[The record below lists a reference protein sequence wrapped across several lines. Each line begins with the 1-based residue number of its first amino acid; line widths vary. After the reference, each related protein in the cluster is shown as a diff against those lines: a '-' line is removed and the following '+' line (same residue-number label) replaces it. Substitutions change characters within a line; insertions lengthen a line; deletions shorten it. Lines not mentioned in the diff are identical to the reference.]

1 MRIRSLIVV
10 AAVGLGLVATPAA
23 ATTTFPAVLRPVAA
37 NQFPEGVAWDPSRQA
52 LLVGSLASPARISAV
67 GRDGVV
73 RTVVSD
79 PGVPGFFGL
88 KVDAAH
94 HRIVA
99 TYGNPTVSGGGLAM
113 YDLRTGA
120 RERLVPLGGSPNDV
134 ALAPSGV
141 AYVTDTAGGVV
152 YRVTPDGRVSTVVSD
167 PRLAPAFGA
176 NGIVW
181 HPGGYLLV
189 INYTSG
195 RLYRATQGVLTEV
208 WAPTLAG
215 GDGMALRPDGT
226 LVVVT
231 NRLAGVPGSSAAVHE
246 LALVGGVA
254 VPLRTMA
261 WPDPEPT
268 TVAVTPYGSY
278 VLDGHI
284 GTFIAGGSSTGFTLR
299 RL

>member
-1 MRIRSLIVV
+1 V
-10 AAVGLGLVATPAA
+10 A
-23 ATTTFPAVLRPVAA
+23 
-37 NQFPEGVAWDPSRQA
+37 
-52 LLVGSLASPARISAV
+52 
-67 GRDGVV
+67 

-99 TYGNPTVSGGGLAM
+99 TYGNPNVSGGGLAM
-113 YDLRTGA
+113 YDLRTGM

-152 YRVTPDGRVSTVVSD
+152 YRVTPGRRVSTVVSD
-167 PRLAPAFGA
+167 PRLAPAYGA

-181 HPGGYLLV
+181 HPDGYLLV
-189 INYTSG
+189 INYTTG
-195 RLYRATQGVLTEV
+195 RLYRVTHGVLTEV
-208 WAPTLAG
+208 RGPSLAG

-226 LVVVT
+226 LIVVT
-231 NRLAGVPGSSAAVHE
+231 NTLAGAPGSSAAVHE
-246 LALVGGVA
+246 LAVIGRVA
-254 VPLRTMA
+254 VPLRTRA
-261 WPDPEPT
+261 WPNQEPT
-268 TVAVTPYGSY
+268 TVAVTPFGSS

-284 GTFIAGGSSTGFTLR
+284 GTFISGGSSTGFTLR
-299 RL
+299 RM